1 METMMEKINLLNRE
15 TDARNQMCL
24 QQKGSEKKVY
34 SVSEIQDI
42 LDISRNT
49 AYQLVADPPF
59 KVMKIGGTI
68 RISKAG
74 FDAWLDGKGD
84 PDGIDI

>member
-1 METMMEKINLLNRE
+1 MNQEM
-15 TDARNQMCL
+15 DARNQKCL